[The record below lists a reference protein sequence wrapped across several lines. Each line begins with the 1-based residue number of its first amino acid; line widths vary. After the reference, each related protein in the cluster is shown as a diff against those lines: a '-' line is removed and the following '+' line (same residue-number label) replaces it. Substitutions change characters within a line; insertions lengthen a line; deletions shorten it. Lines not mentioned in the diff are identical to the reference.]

1 MISGEHRVDLAVP
14 LDDTLGDVLRGI
26 GYTIDPSRHVVL
38 ERGGVEAKLTTRG
51 SDLVDGAMYSIID
64 LRSKLTAGGASG
76 RSGTARDRGALWFLL
91 AMVAVIAVGV
101 RLLGA
106 GASVEDDPLQRVI
119 GGVVLVI
126 AAVVS
131 ALVWSR
137 QHPADLSIDALSML
151 SPVALAFAAGFALIP
166 LSLEQGEHLAVLSGL
181 LASAVL
187 SALLTATIGGNR
199 LRSSAGTGTIILL
212 VLGAIWGITLLTG
225 MGIAAA
231 AAISA
236 GAVPLALRAIPA
248 SLVNIEDGYS
258 INYEM
263 FMSNRWTVRG
273 AIPESP
279 SRISS
284 AAVGEVVEDSSARL
298 LAGTVL
304 LSAIGPIMIPIAL
317 TGDFRANPLVL
328 GGSIGLLST
337 LVIALVLISRHTAS
351 PPLRWVPRAAA
362 ILVVVEAAVGAIV
375 LFGPLALTVGALGF
389 LVLGLFVAALLVPI
403 GRGARSLVWSRMADV
418 FEALVVALSLPAALL
433 AADVLGVVRG
443 MMAA

>member
-1 MISGEHRVDLAVP
+1 
-14 LDDTLGDVLRGI
+14 
-26 GYTIDPSRHVVL
+26 
-38 ERGGVEAKLTTRG
+38 
-51 SDLVDGAMYSIID
+51 
-64 LRSKLTAGGASG
+64 
-76 RSGTARDRGALWFLL
+76 
-91 AMVAVIAVGV
+91 
-101 RLLGA
+101 
-106 GASVEDDPLQRVI
+106 
-119 GGVVLVI
+119 
-126 AAVVS
+126 
-131 ALVWSR
+131 
-137 QHPADLSIDALSML
+137 
-151 SPVALAFAAGFALIP
+151 
-166 LSLEQGEHLAVLSGL
+166 
-181 LASAVL
+181 
-187 SALLTATIGGNR
+187 
-199 LRSSAGTGTIILL
+199 
-212 VLGAIWGITLLTG
+212 

-362 ILVVVEAAVGAIV
+362 ILVVVEAAIGAIV